1 MTTTEIDLP
10 RENLNLGGF
19 QEAVDRRLELWQ
31 QIGYSD
37 RLWLQD
43 YTLWSSEPVPEL
55 VDRLGWLVLP
65 ETMQA
70 HTRELVEFGREV
82 SAARIRSVVLLGMG
96 GSSLA
101 PEVFQRTF
109 GPGPGYPTLRVL
121 DSTHPDAVAGLEA
134 ELELGATLFV
144 VSSKSGTTVETLSF
158 FNYFWDR
165 VQTLGGDPGSR
176 FVAITDPESHLAELG
191 RERGFRRVFL
201 APSDVGGRFSALSQ
215 FGLVPAALLGLD
227 VERLLAAG
235 RAMAAACE
243 PRETAAANPGLR
255 LGAALGELALAG
267 RDKLV
272 LLTTPEL
279 AGFPAW
285 IEQLVAEST
294 GKEGQGILPV
304 VGDIALESETDAGDG
319 FFVGLTSDGKAREE
333 LTSRLEAL
341 ARAGSPVV
349 HFHLDDG
356 YGLGAEIFR
365 WEVAV
370 AAAGSVLGI
379 QPFDQP
385 DVQLAKEMAK
395 QVMTG
400 GAAATASAELRVSQE
415 ENLERSVRQWV
426 GEAHPGDYIA
436 IQAFLAPTPSS
447 SAALTWL
454 QQDLQRASGLAV
466 TLGFGPRFLHSTGQL
481 HKGGPPTGLFL
492 QLVDEPGVEPA
503 VPETDYGFGELV
515 RAQGLGDARA
525 LRQKK
530 RRLLRV
536 VLDTGVESGIKRL
549 GEVLRV

>member
-10 RENLNLGGF
+10 RESLNLGGY
-19 QEAVDRRLELWQ
+19 QEVVDRRLGNWQ
-31 QIGYSD
+31 GIGYSD

-43 YTLWSSEPVPEL
+43 YKLWSSEPEPEL
-55 VDRLGWLVLP
+55 VDRLGWLELP

-70 HTRELVEFGREV
+70 EARELTDFGREV
-82 SAARIRSVVLLGMG
+82 SAAGIETVVLLGMG

-101 PEVFQRTF
+101 PEVLQRTF
-109 GPGPGYPTLRVL
+109 GPAPGYPTLRVL
-121 DSTHPDAVAGLEA
+121 DSTHPDAVAGLDA
-134 ELELGATLFV
+134 ELDLSTTLFV

-158 FNYFWDR
+158 FYYFWER
-165 VQTLGGDPGSR
+165 VQTPGGEPGSR
-176 FVAITDPESHLAELG
+176 FVAITDPGSHLAELG

-201 APSDVGGRFSALSQ
+201 APSDVGGRFSALSH

-235 RAMAAACE
+235 RAMAMACG
-243 PRETAAANPGLR
+243 PRQTAAGSPGLR

-272 LLTTPEL
+272 LLTTPKL
-279 AGFPAW
+279 ASFPDW
-285 IEQLVAEST
+285 VEQLVAEST

-304 VGDIALESETDAGDG
+304 VGDIDLEAKSNASDRFFVALSSVGNGSEELASRLDALEEAG
-319 FFVGLTSDGKAREE
+319 E
-333 LTSRLEAL
+333 
-341 ARAGSPVV
+341 PVLRI
-349 HFHLDDG
+349 HLDDG

-395 QVMTG
+395 QVMSG
-400 GAAATASAELRVSQE
+400 GESATVSAELRVSEE
-415 ENLERSVRQWV
+415 ENLESSIRQWV
-426 GEAHPGDYIA
+426 GKGRPGDYIA
-436 IQAFLAPTPSS
+436 IQAFLATSPGT
-447 SAALTWL
+447 SAALTRL
-454 QQDLQRASGLAV
+454 QQDLHRASGLAV
-466 TLGFGPRFLHSTGQL
+466 TIGYGPRFLHSTGQL

-492 QLVDEPGVEPA
+492 QLVDEPGAELA
-503 VPETDYGFGELV
+503 VPETDYGFCGLV

-525 LRQKK
+525 LLQKE

-536 VLDTGVESGIKRL
+536 VLDSGVDSGIARL